1 MPNETNVFSSP
12 SAPLALGVQSKPLG
26 VISLLNPSGEVA
38 RRWRL
43 QQPKCTIGSDRQ
55 ATIWIDDPALSSFH
69 ALLVF
74 GATQTIVKCFSTGV
88 RLNGNPIREASLHVH
103 DRLEI
108 GTLTFLVEALPGS
121 GPSKIVTSEATSGAR
136 AVDTAQ
142 LSSNS
147 AINNPTSTQSH
158 APNAAASATVVG
170 GSVVTSGSA
179 KLEGQVETLLQRLS
193 DIDSKISS
201 TSAAQKH
208 DFMLQCDS
216 LRSESKQLRQ
226 VLTEDLVQHI
236 KKLSEDLDRRLE
248 TRDAQSNS
256 RLNQIASE
264 FQRFQSTIE
273 TRLEQLQSRSDS
285 QVQSLQ
291 TNLGDLAAIVET
303 QQPFDIQDLE
313 RRLNILEA
321 AIHELRTAVES
332 REQTPLSV
340 PNSALPKPLTE
351 PFRSDGTHPHPSRD
365 PSRGAY
371 GSISAN
377 PAETTDR
384 DNSISPASN
393 SYAAAFHAN
402 VDTEDEGMTSP
413 INGESS
419 SFAHRSHSDY
429 QEYAPILEPLK
440 DGSDVAPMDG
450 EDFDTPPS
458 LPSWFT
464 DTTDS
469 DPSNSA
475 HPSSIRDH
483 ADYGAHTT
491 DSLVVDSEE
500 ANSEMPSDPWGD
512 GLEEDIFADGTQ
524 DHFSDTLLYG
534 SATDEIQEQT
544 TFPSVS
550 ALDILRASY
559 AQSGEIEEDEAYDA
573 DPSSNSLLTSKQQNS
588 DRSTPSP
595 EAMRSSISSK
605 LSAAGQ
611 ESENTSPKENDPAN
625 SASALLE
632 RLKRE
637 MVEQEEQEQA
647 ANPPA
652 KSSNSLR
659 SPKDKSLHGG
669 SESSYGSSLSKP
681 GSQSSSHSNASPGNT
696 SQSNSS
702 NSHPGGSE
710 PGADDDS
717 VEAYM
722 QKLLARMRGDSA
734 EESKEATNSA
744 ASPKTISTK
753 SSLGKSTTQTNKVV
767 RTTYSPMRKSRQ
779 DPAAALIASRPQVDA
794 TAEGTPAV
802 EGAVADPN
810 ASTEPQE
817 GEAMDTSSPRA
828 APEKSTDFRA
838 LRELANDSART
849 AIKSSE
855 SKVRPVGNI
864 IKLSISVLA
873 SLFGIQLLYENGLQV
888 NLTLVAAATA
898 FMLAAIWCMD
908 VIQSTKA
915 AKKSEKKNG
924 PSSQVQMKISGKR

>member
-12 SAPLALGVQSKPLG
+12 TAPLALGVQSKPLG

-43 QQPKCTIGSDRQ
+43 LQPKCTIGSDRQ
-55 ATIWIDDPALSSFH
+55 ATIWIDDPALASFH

-74 GATQTIVKCFSTGV
+74 GASQTIVKCFSTGV
-88 RLNGNPIREASLHVH
+88 RLNGNPIREASLQVH

-108 GTLTFLVEALPGS
+108 GALTFLVEALPGS
-121 GPSKIVTSEATSGAR
+121 VPTKIQASESAPAAR

-142 LSSNS
+142 LSSN
-147 AINNPTSTQSH
+147 AATNTATTPHSH
-158 APNAAASATVVG
+158 ASNASASSTVG
-170 GSVVTSGSA
+170 GGIATSSSA

-193 DIDSKISS
+193 DIDSKIST

-226 VLTEDLVQHI
+226 ALTEDLVQHI

-273 TRLEQLQSRSDS
+273 NRLEQLQSRSDS

-321 AIHELRTAVES
+321 AIQELRTAVES
-332 REQTPLSV
+332 REQASLPVSS
-340 PNSALPKPLTE
+340 SALPKPLTE
-351 PFRSDGTHPHPSRD
+351 PFRSDGTHPHPSR
-365 PSRGAY
+365 GAY
-371 GSISAN
+371 GSTSAN

-384 DNSISPASN
+384 DNSISPGSN
-393 SYAAAFHAN
+393 SYAAGFHAN
-402 VDTEDEGMTSP
+402 VDSEYEGMTSP
-413 INGESS
+413 INGEPS

-440 DGSDVAPMDG
+440 DGSDVAPVDG
-450 EDFDTPPS
+450 EDLDTPPS

-469 DPSNSA
+469 DPSHSA
-475 HPSSIRDH
+475 QSFSSRDNTE
-483 ADYGAHTT
+483 YGANAA
-491 DSLVVDSEE
+491 DSLLSDSEE
-500 ANSEMPSDPWGD
+500 TNSEMPSNPWGD
-512 GLEEDIFADGTQ
+512 GLEEDIFAEGNQ
-524 DHFSDTLLYG
+524 DHFSETLLYG
-534 SATDEIQEQT
+534 SSTDEIQEQS

-559 AQSGEIEEDEAYDA
+559 ARSGDIEDDEAYDA
-573 DPSSNSLLTSKQQNS
+573 NPPSKSLLHSKQQHS
-588 DRSTPSP
+588 DLSSPSQ
-595 EAMRSSISSK
+595 EAMQSSITGK
-605 LSAAGQ
+605 LPAGQ
-611 ESENTSPKENDPAN
+611 DSENTSPKENDPAN
-625 SASALLE
+625 SASAILE

-647 ANPPA
+647 ANPPL
-652 KSSNSLR
+652 KSSSPLR

-669 SESSYGSSLSKP
+669 SESSFGSGLSKP
-681 GSQSSSHSNASPGNT
+681 SSQPSSHSNS
-696 SQSNSS
+696 SQSNTSHGSSS
-702 NSHPGGSE
+702 NSHPGGTAAGSE
-710 PGADDDS
+710 PGTDDDS

-722 QKLLARMRGDSA
+722 QKLLARMRGDSP
-734 EESKEATNSA
+734 EESKEAPNST
-744 ASPKTISTK
+744 ASPKAVSAK
-753 SSLGKSTTQTNKVV
+753 SSLGKSYNPTNKVV
-767 RTTYSPMRKSRQ
+767 RTTYSPMRKSRM
-779 DPAAALIASRPQVDA
+779 DPAAALIASRPQADA
-794 TAEGTPAV
+794 TAEGTPV
-802 EGAVADPN
+802 IEGAVADPDPN
-810 ASTEPQE
+810 TEPQE
-817 GEAMDTSSPRA
+817 GEATDNSIPRA

-864 IKLSISVLA
+864 IKLSISALA

-908 VIQSTKA
+908 VVQSINA
-915 AKKSEKKNG
+915 AKKTEKKNA

>member
-12 SAPLALGVQSKPLG
+12 SAPLAVGVQSKPLG
-26 VISLLNPSGEVA
+26 VISLLNQSGEVA

-74 GATQTIVKCFSTGV
+74 GAGQTIVKCFSTGV
-88 RLNGNPIREASLHVH
+88 RLNGNPIREASLQVH

-108 GTLTFLVEALPGS
+108 GALTFLVEAIPGS
-121 GPSKIVTSEATSGAR
+121 STIKSPTSETASIAR
-136 AVDTAQ
+136 AVDSAQ
-142 LSSNS
+142 LSSN
-147 AINNPTSTQSH
+147 AATNTSTSIQSH
-158 APNAAASATVVG
+158 ASNATASSTVAG
-170 GSVVTSGSA
+170 GSVGTAGST

-226 VLTEDLVQHI
+226 ALTEDLVQHI
-236 KKLSEDLDRRLE
+236 KKLSEDLDRRLD

-256 RLNQIASE
+256 RLNQITSE
-264 FQRFQSTIE
+264 FQRFQSTFE
-273 TRLEQLQSRSDS
+273 NRLEQLQSRSDS

-303 QQPFDIQDLE
+303 QQPFNIQDLE
-313 RRLNILEA
+313 RRLNILET
-321 AIHELRTAVES
+321 AIQELRTAVES
-332 REQTPLSV
+332 REPTPFPTSS
-340 PNSALPKPLTE
+340 SALPKPLTE
-351 PFRSDGTHPHPSRD
+351 PFRSDGTHPHPSR
-365 PSRGAY
+365 GTY
-371 GSISAN
+371 GSASSNVLEA
-377 PAETTDR
+377 TKR
-384 DNSISPASN
+384 DSSISPASN
-393 SYAAAFHAN
+393 SYAAGFHAS
-402 VDTEDEGMTSP
+402 VDPEDEAIISHAHD
-413 INGESS
+413 EAA
-419 SFAHRSHSDY
+419 SFAHRSSSDR
-429 QEYAPILEPLK
+429 QEYPPILEPLK
-440 DGSDVAPMDG
+440 DRSNVTPGDS
-450 EDFDTPPS
+450 EDFDSPPN

-464 DTTDS
+464 DSTDS
-469 DPSNSA
+469 EPSDSSP
-475 HPSSIRDH
+475 PSSIRNH
-483 ADYGAHTT
+483 SEYGDGTA
-491 DSLVVDSEE
+491 DSLVSDSDES
-500 ANSEMPSDPWGD
+500 NSDMISDSWGD
-512 GLEEDIFADGTQ
+512 GLEEDLFSNRDQ
-524 DHFSDTLLYG
+524 DHFSDAERYG
-534 SATDEIQEQT
+534 SATDETKEHAS
-544 TFPSVS
+544 FPSIS

-559 AQSGEIEEDEAYDA
+559 SQSSDSEEDESYDA
-573 DPSSNSLLTSKQQNS
+573 NTPSNSIPGAKQQNS
-588 DRSTPSP
+588 DLSSPSI
-595 EAMRSSISSK
+595 EAMRSSLSSK
-605 LSAAGQ
+605 LSGEQ
-611 ESENTSPKENDPAN
+611 EPDTTSPEENDSAT

-637 MVEQEEQEQA
+637 MVEQEEQELA

-659 SPKDKSLHGG
+659 SPRDKSLHGG
-669 SESSYGSSLSKP
+669 SESSVGSSVSKP
-681 GSQSSSHSNASPGNT
+681 TPQHSSHSST
-696 SQSNSS
+696 SHSNSS
-702 NSHPGGSE
+702 HTHSGSSASGGE
-710 PGADDDS
+710 PGTDDDS

-734 EESKEATNSA
+734 EESKEATNST
-744 ASPKTISTK
+744 ASPKTVSAK
-753 SSLGKSTTQTNKVV
+753 SALGKSTNSTNKVV

-794 TAEGTPAV
+794 AAEGAPAA
-802 EGAVADPN
+802 EGVVSDTN
-810 ASTEPQE
+810 ANAEVPE
-817 GEAMDTSSPRA
+817 GEASDNAITRA

-855 SKVRPVGNI
+855 SKIRPVGNI
-864 IKLSISVLA
+864 IKLSISALA

-924 PSSQVQMKISGKR
+924 SNSQVQMKISGKR